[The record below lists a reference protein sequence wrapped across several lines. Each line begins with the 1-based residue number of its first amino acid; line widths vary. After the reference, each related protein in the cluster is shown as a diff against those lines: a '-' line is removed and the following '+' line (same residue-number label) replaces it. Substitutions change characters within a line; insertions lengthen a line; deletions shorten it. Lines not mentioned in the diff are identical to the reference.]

1 MAGGPLVM
9 GTTGAGDVKSRC
21 NSCQG
26 NVSKCRPDA
35 TRLFNGT
42 CAWAT
47 QSKLPARPHG
57 QAGAATWSTMI
68 PGGIG

>member
-1 MAGGPLVM
+1 MSGGPLVM

-21 NSCQG
+21 HSGQS
-26 NVSKCRPDA
+26 NVSKCRPDT

-42 CAWAT
+42 WARAT

-57 QAGAATWSTMI
+57 QAGAATWCTMR
-68 PGGIG
+68 PRWVG